1 MSRERIHRL
10 SPIRLAPILARPR
23 KSAIYRRMRRLVP
36 DVTDMLSGLIA
47 ASARNGEF
55 AKPRPVER
63 WDPPYCGEIDM
74 LIRAD
79 GTWFYNGSPIGR
91 AALVRLFAS
100 ILRKD
105 DDRYVLVT
113 PVEKVGIKVEDAP
126 FLATAMRVEETPEG
140 ETFVF
145 ETNVGDVTRASP
157 SHPLRFE
164 RGAHDGVKPY
174 VHVRGGLWARLT
186 RSLAHDLVGI
196 AVEREKDGEA
206 WLGIASGG
214 GFFPM
219 CPASDMAEMGA

>member
-1 MSRERIHRL
+1 MR
-10 SPIRLAPILARPR
+10 RLAPDTA
-23 KSAIYRRMRRLVP
+23 
-36 DVTDMLSGLIA
+36 DTLSGLIA
-47 ASARNGEF
+47 ASARNGEL

-74 LIRAD
+74 LIRTD

-105 DDRYVLVT
+105 GDRYVLVT
-113 PVEKVGIKVEDAP
+113 PVEKVGTKVEDAP
-126 FLATAMRVEETPEG
+126 FLATAMHAQDAPEG
-140 ETFVF
+140 ETLVF
-145 ETNVGDVTRASP
+145 ETNVGDVTRAGP

-186 RSLAHDLVGI
+186 RPLAHDLVDV
-196 AVEREKDGEA
+196 AVEREQDDEA
-206 WLGIASGG
+206 WLGICSAGA
-214 GFFPM
+214 FFPM
-219 CPASDMAEMGA
+219 CRASDMAEMGA

>member
-1 MSRERIHRL
+1 MR
-10 SPIRLAPILARPR
+10 RLAPDTA
-23 KSAIYRRMRRLVP
+23 
-36 DVTDMLSGLIA
+36 DTLSGLIA
-47 ASARNGEF
+47 ASARNGEL

-74 LIRAD
+74 LIRTD

-105 DDRYVLVT
+105 GDRYVLVT

-126 FLATAMRVEETPEG
+126 FLATAMHAQDAPEG
-140 ETFVF
+140 ETLVF
-145 ETNVGDVTRASP
+145 ETNVGDVTRAGP

-186 RSLAHDLVGI
+186 RPLAHDLVGI
-196 AVEREKDGEA
+196 TVEREQDDEA
-206 WLGIASGG
+206 WLGICSAGA
-214 GFFPM
+214 FFPM
-219 CPASDMAEMGA
+219 CRASDMAEMGA

>member
-1 MSRERIHRL
+1 MR
-10 SPIRLAPILARPR
+10 PFAPDNA
-23 KSAIYRRMRRLVP
+23 
-36 DVTDMLSGLIA
+36 DTLSGLIA
-47 ASARNGEF
+47 ASARNGES

-74 LIRAD
+74 LIRTD

-105 DDRYVLVT
+105 QDRYVLVT

-126 FLATAMRVEETPEG
+126 FLATSMRMEDACEG
-140 ETFVF
+140 ETLVF
-145 ETNVGDVTRASP
+145 ETNVGDVTRAGP
-157 SHPLRFE
+157 AHPLRFE

-186 RSLAHDLVGI
+186 RPLAHDLVGVAI
-196 AVEREKDGEA
+196 EREHEGEA

-214 GFFPM
+214 SFFAM
-219 CPASDMAEMGA
+219 CKASELPANDMAEMGV